1 MLGPQRWNLNNRKK
15 QKLMDF
21 EDPLK
26 TMTVSPNPSLQL
38 AAWAR
43 EVTPDSL
50 VSLAHAPSEL

>member
-1 MLGPQRWNLNNRKK
+1 
-15 QKLMDF
+15 MDF